1 MRQKV
6 YESQLQLQKVLKEKT
21 LIQLSWPTA

>member
-1 MRQKV
+1 MKQKV

-21 LIQLSWPTA
+21 LIQLS